1 MNEAKLQWYY
11 DNETKFSDTGKKLIY
26 QSLQQ
31 CDDVT
36 FMQVAD
42 KKLKDPGVALLLSFF
57 WLDRF
62 YLKKVLLGLLKFM
75 TCGGLFVW
83 GIVDIVTAAKRA
95 RLYNAKKVLEIINPQ
110 FVPYV
115 NAADLQGIANAATTA
130 VDVTSKAVDFLG
142 RPTDEADVYYIRK

>member
-1 MNEAKLQWYY
+1 M
-11 DNETKFSDTGKKLIY
+11 
-26 QSLQQ
+26 
-31 CDDVT
+31 
-36 FMQVAD
+36 
-42 KKLKDPGVALLLSFF
+42 
-57 WLDRF
+57 
-62 YLKKVLLGLLKFM
+62 
-75 TCGGLFVW
+75 W

-142 RPTDEADVYYIRK
+142 RPTDEADVYYIGK